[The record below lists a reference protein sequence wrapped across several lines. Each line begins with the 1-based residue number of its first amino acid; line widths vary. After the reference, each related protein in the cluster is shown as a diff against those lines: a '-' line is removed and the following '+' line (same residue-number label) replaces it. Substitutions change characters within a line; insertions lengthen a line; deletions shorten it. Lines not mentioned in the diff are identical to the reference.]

1 MHMYI
6 LAHVHAF
13 SVHCSCTLQTHMGG
27 KPYQCNECDLSF
39 ALFGEFKVHVNET
52 HVQTKDR
59 RCTDCF
65 KLFDT
70 TEELDQHYTL
80 EHRYECEICGKSFA
94 RLGYLQAH
102 IEIHNGV
109 SMFNC
114 RQCNAGFDSEYSYKQ
129 HIKTHPNYN
138 KAKRVYPCQIC
149 GKTFYDS
156 RKMIMHSHSDEHQ
169 EKAKS
174 LGLPAGVVLQNL
186 TEDVDVDV
194 DVDADV
200 SVLVNEVANS
210 MQASGSTPTQSVD
223 DNLIQSI
230 VESEAFKAAAA
241 SVGVAAA
248 RTNVNTS
255 SSNTTSSE
263 GSLTSSSLLN
273 SGTGETMG
281 VEVQSS
287 NSVTAS
293 EQ

>member
-1 MHMYI
+1 
-6 LAHVHAF
+6 
-13 SVHCSCTLQTHMGG
+13 MGG
-27 KPYQCNECDLSF
+27 KPYKCGECDLSF
-39 ALFGEFKVHVNET
+39 ALFGEFKVHVNED
-52 HVQTKDR
+52 HVFTKDR
-59 RCTDCF
+59 RCADCF
-65 KLFDT
+65 KVFLT
-70 TEELDQHYTL
+70 SEQLDQHYAL

-114 RQCNAGFDSEYSYKQ
+114 RQCDAGFDSEYSYKQ
-129 HIKTHPNYN
+129 HIKAHPNYN

-156 RKMIMHSHSDEHQ
+156 RKMIMHSHSNEHQ

-186 TEDVDVDV
+186 DEDVA
-194 DVDADV
+194 ADV
-200 SVLVNEVANS
+200 SALVNEVANS
-210 MQASGSTPTQSVD
+210 MQASGAASTPSVD

-241 SVGVAAA
+241 SVGV
-248 RTNVNTS
+248 TTTGTSMNTS
-255 SSNTTSSE
+255 GNSSSE
-263 GSLTSSSLLN
+263 GSSSSSSLLN
-273 SGTGETMG
+273 SGAAISETATLLGAPGEQSG
-281 VEVQSS
+281 VAVSTPV
-287 NSVTAS
+287 VTA